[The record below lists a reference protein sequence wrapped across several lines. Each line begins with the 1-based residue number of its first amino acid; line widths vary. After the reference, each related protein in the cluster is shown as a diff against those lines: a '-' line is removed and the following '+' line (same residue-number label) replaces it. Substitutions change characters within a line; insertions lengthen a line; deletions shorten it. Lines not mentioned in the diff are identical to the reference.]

1 MPSIVACLLFQKR
14 KPLHEIV
21 DAGARPFDPLPQRL
35 VLRLE
40 LGVLD
45 RAAPGLQLRF
55 RFLGARTPARQLLR
69 DVTENRF
76 ELIDGIPPPTPPRAA
91 PPPPPPPPL
100 FPHAPPTSR
109 A

>member
-1 MPSIVACLLFQKR
+1 MPSVVACLLFQKR

-35 VLRLE
+35 VLRFE

-55 RFLGARTPARQLLR
+55 GFLGARTPARQLLR
-69 DVTENRF
+69 AVTEYSF
-76 ELIDGIPPPTPPRAA
+76 GLIDG
-91 PPPPPPPPL
+91 
-100 FPHAPPTSR
+100 FPHDPRRGGGKPVAVVRQILPPAPS
-109 A
+109 ASG